1 MKKSFPKMILCLLS
15 VCVMLAAVFAGCS
28 GKVDAPAA
36 QAPAANA
43 PAVDA
48 PAGNAKTRIAFV
60 SYQAFDSSEWLQNL
74 MSGLTAY
81 ETENQDVEIK
91 CIEALA
97 VDQYEPKVR
106 ACCEQ
111 GYDIIITTYSDMADA
126 TIAVA
131 KDYPDIKFGILQGEI
146 ENIADYANISDF
158 HLNRTET
165 AFVQGCAAALM
176 TKTGKVGF
184 VGGADSGGIN
194 EILAGYQQGIA
205 YINNG
210 TVDVV
215 TYCNS
220 FTDPTIGKEYALQLI
235 VDGCD
240 VIFGA
245 AGGSG
250 TGCAQAAEEQG
261 VMYAACDVHYPDA
274 APTAEIGSALN
285 SFENMVIAFI
295 DDTLNGNYQG
305 GTSNEYGIAQGAA
318 GYEFA
323 SNGLVPTDIQDKVME
338 ISDKVAA
345 GEFKIDTQPLHK

>member
-1 MKKSFPKMILCLLS
+1 MKTSFQKTLCLFLTII
-15 VCVMLAAVFAGCS
+15 MLIAMFAGCS
-28 GKVDAPAA
+28 GNDD
-36 QAPAANA
+36 Q
-43 PAVDA
+43 
-48 PAGNAKTRIAFV
+48 GNASPASEKTRIAFV

-74 MSGLTAY
+74 TVGLTAY
-81 ETENQDVEIK
+81 ETENQNVEIK
-91 CIEALA
+91 CIEALS

-106 ACCEQ
+106 ACCEE
-111 GYDIIITTYSDMADA
+111 GYDVVITTYSDMADA

-131 KDYPDIKFGILQGEI
+131 KDYPDIKFGILQGEM
-146 ENIADYANISDF
+146 EDIADYANIADF

-184 VGGADSGGIN
+184 VGGSDSGGIN

-210 TVDVV
+210 TEDVV
-215 TYCNS
+215 AYCNS

-235 VDGCD
+235 ADGCD

-250 TGCAQAAEEQG
+250 TGCAQAAQEND

-285 SFENMVIAFI
+285 YFEKMVIAFI
-295 DDTLNGNYQG
+295 NDTLNGGYQG
-305 GTSNEYGIAQGAA
+305 GTSKEYGIAQGAA

-323 SNGLVPTDIQDKVME
+323 TNGLAPQDIQDQVMA

-345 GEFKIDTQPLHK
+345 GEIEIDTKPLHK

>member
-1 MKKSFPKMILCLLS
+1 MRKKKQKILGII
-15 VCVMLAAVFAGCS
+15 VCCVLAVSLFAGCGQKEGS
-28 GKVDAPAA
+28 KD
-36 QAPAANA
+36 
-43 PAVDA
+43 
-48 PAGNAKTRIAFV
+48 KIRIAFV

-74 MSGLTAY
+74 TKGLAEY
-81 ETENQDVEIK
+81 EKENQGVEIK

-97 VDQYEPKVR
+97 VDQYETKIR
-106 ACCEQ
+106 ACCTE

-126 TIAVA
+126 TIAAA
-131 KDYPDIKFGILQGEI
+131 KDFPDIKFGTLQGEI
-146 ENIADYANISDF
+146 ENIEEYSNIADF

-165 AFVQGCAAALM
+165 AFVQGYASALM

-205 YINNG
+205 YADNG
-210 TVDVV
+210 TEDVV

-235 VDGCD
+235 VNGCD

-261 VMYAACDVHYPDA
+261 VMYAACDVHYEEA
-274 APTAEIGSALN
+274 APTAEIGSAMN
-285 SFENMVIAFI
+285 YFENMVIAFI
-295 DDTLNGNYQG
+295 DDSIKGDYQG
-305 GTSNEYGIAQGAA
+305 GSSKEYGIAQGAA

-323 SNGLVPTDIQDKVME
+323 SNDLVPEEIKKQVLEICEKVGKGEIE
-338 ISDKVAA
+338 ISS
-345 GEFKIDTQPLHK
+345 EPLHK

>member
-1 MKKSFPKMILCLLS
+1 MKRKLRKLWCMILAF
-15 VCVMLAAVFAGCS
+15 MLFAAVFSGC
-28 GKVDAPAA
+28 GKKESAEEE
-36 QAPAANA
+36 
-43 PAVDA
+43 
-48 PAGNAKTRIAFV
+48 KHRIAFV

-74 MSGLTAY
+74 TKGLAEY
-81 ETENQDVEIK
+81 EKENGNVEIK
-91 CIEALA
+91 CIEALS
-97 VDQYEPKVR
+97 VDQYETKVR

-111 GYDIIITTYSDMADA
+111 GFDIIITTYSDMADA
-126 TIAVA
+126 TIAA
-131 KDYPDIKFGILQGEI
+131 AADYPDIKFGILQGEI
-146 ENIADYANISDF
+146 EDISKYSNISDF

-184 VGGADSGGIN
+184 IGGSDSGGIN

-205 YINNG
+205 YIGNG
-210 TVDVV
+210 TEDVV
-215 TYCNS
+215 AYCNS

-235 VDGCD
+235 ADGCD

-274 APTAEIGSALN
+274 APNAEIGSAMN
-285 SFENMVIAFI
+285 YFENMVIAFV
-295 DDTLNGNYQG
+295 DDTIKGNYQG

-323 SNGLVPTDIQDKVME
+323 SNGLASEDVQKQVME
-338 ISDKVAA
+338 VSQKVAD
-345 GEFKIDTQPLHK
+345 GEIEIATEPLHK